1 MCLFLCVWYGIVHRS
16 VKNPPILLGLMRG
29 CWQDSLK
36 VVTNLNHVIFKLKCT
51 TICARVWAV
60 YVILDQIVLIV
71 YSGMSCNVITLYS
84 VITALGSHC
93 TESTTIWCIM
103 NIVEGGPTHFGPVF
117 VFPST
122 TNFISLYFL
131 PLYLC
136 ISFHDKFLHQSLYQA
151 HSGSQ
156 CWGSSPSIPTTQR

>member
-1 MCLFLCVWYGIVHRS
+1 ML
-16 VKNPPILLGLMRG
+16 
-29 CWQDSLK
+29 
-36 VVTNLNHVIFKLKCT
+36 TNLNHVIFKLKCT

-122 TNFISLYFL
+122 TNFYTSRYIKLTQGVSAGA
-131 PLYLC
+131 
-136 ISFHDKFLHQSLYQA
+136 LHRQYQP
-151 HSGSQ
+151 HKD
-156 CWGSSPSIPTTQR
+156 SIGAGLS